1 MVYKNNSHA
10 ARQLTISIIVVS
22 LILVREV
29 FWSHKY
35 WSFPHKGKGEKELVM
50 FTLPYIQIPW
60 TLKHFGGP
68 ILYLFFSTFTGS
80 LQSLQKFLH
89 RKISSITEKEK
100 KKTNKQDLLLKK
112 VLPKPRNIFADLD
125 IFGREE
131 KKVIICLCDRY
142 FFSSLLL

>member
-10 ARQLTISIIVVS
+10 ARQLTISIVVVS

-100 KKTNKQDLLLKK
+100 KKKQARPTFKESVTETTQYFCWFRHIWKGGKK
-112 VLPKPRNIFADLD
+112 GNNMSVW
-125 IFGREE
+125 
-131 KKVIICLCDRY
+131 
-142 FFSSLLL
+142 